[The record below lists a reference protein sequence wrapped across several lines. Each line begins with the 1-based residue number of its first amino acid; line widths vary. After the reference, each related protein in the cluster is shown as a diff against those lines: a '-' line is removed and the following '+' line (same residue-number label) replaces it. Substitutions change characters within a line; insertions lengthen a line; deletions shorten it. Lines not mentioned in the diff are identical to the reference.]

1 MEYQTFYANKD
12 ARRYHYTNRYA
23 VVDVTPLTYTS
34 LFISLLLS

>member
-23 VVDVTPLTYTS
+23 VVSSTPLTYTCF
-34 LFISLLLS
+34 FINLLLS